1 MTKWC
6 QIFKRLDDMEDEDIE
21 NARQEEDTFSIN
33 SKRFVLVSIL
43 FPKCNP
49 LCKFGVLRTSLVFN
63 RA

>member
-1 MTKWC
+1 
-6 QIFKRLDDMEDEDIE
+6 MEDEDIE

-43 FPKCNP
+43 FPKCNL
-49 LCKFGVLRTSLVFN
+49 LCKYGVLRTLLVFN